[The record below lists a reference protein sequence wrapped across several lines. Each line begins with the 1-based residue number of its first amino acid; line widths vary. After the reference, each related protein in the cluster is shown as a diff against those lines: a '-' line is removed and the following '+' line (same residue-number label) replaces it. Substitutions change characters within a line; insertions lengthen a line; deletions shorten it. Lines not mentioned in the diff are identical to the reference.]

1 MLEVPIQ
8 AVASQTLAVVLANQ
22 PCRINIYSRRQGLF
36 VDLYVN
42 NVAIITGVIALD
54 ANLIVRDAYL
64 GFIGDLAFYDT
75 QGSDDP
81 VYTGLGSRYV
91 LIYIEASDGLP

>member
-8 AVASQTLAVVLANQ
+8 AVPSQTLAVVLANQ

-42 NVAIITGVIALD
+42 NLPIVTGVIALD
-54 ANLIVRDAYL
+54 ANRLVRDAYL

-75 QGSDDP
+75 LGSDDP
-81 VYTGLGSRYV
+81 AYTGLGSRYV
-91 LIYIEASDGLP
+91 LLYLEASDLVA